1 MSMRLVSTQAGGNQ
15 LELVPWVTVPMGQGQ
30 IVNARESEMATSK
43 STEPKS
49 GVTETPQANPK
60 AGLNDEAAQEAPK
73 PVVGPDNP
81 EGIDL
86 AAGAKDAEPAFIEGD
101 DK

>member
-1 MSMRLVSTQAGGNQ
+1 
-15 LELVPWVTVPMGQGQ
+15 
-30 IVNARESEMATSK
+30 MATSK

-49 GVTETPQANPK
+49 DVTETPQANPK

-73 PVVGPDNP
+73 PIVGPDNP

-86 AAGAKDAEPAFIEGD
+86 SKGDKNAEPAFIEAD

>member
-1 MSMRLVSTQAGGNQ
+1 
-15 LELVPWVTVPMGQGQ
+15 
-30 IVNARESEMATSK
+30 MATSK
-43 STEPKS
+43 STEPTNDAS
-49 GVTETPQANPK
+49 ETPQANPK

-86 AAGAKDAEPAFIEGD
+86 AKGDKDAETPYVEG
-101 DK
+101 